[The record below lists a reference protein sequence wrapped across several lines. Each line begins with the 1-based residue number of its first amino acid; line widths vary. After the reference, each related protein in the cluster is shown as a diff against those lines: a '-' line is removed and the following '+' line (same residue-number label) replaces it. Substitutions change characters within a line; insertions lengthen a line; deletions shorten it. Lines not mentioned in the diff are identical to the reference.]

1 MLNVIP
7 ILATKKI
14 ATKYIYKIKLR
25 RNLNISSQKLTK
37 HKRREECK
45 KNEGQKKL
53 WSIWKTNSK
62 MTEVSPSLA
71 VITLNVTWLNSPN
84 KRQRPAEWT
93 KTHDPTIHCLQET
106 HLRFKDKNRFKVK
119 RWKKYSMKIVN
130 QRRTGVVMLM

>member
-1 MLNVIP
+1 MEKQNNKE
-7 ILATKKI
+7 TKDKMS
-14 ATKYIYKIKLR
+14 IK
-25 RNLNISSQKLTK
+25 NLCIS
-37 HKRREECK
+37 
-45 KNEGQKKL
+45 
-53 WSIWKTNSK
+53 I
-62 MTEVSPSLA
+62 
-71 VITLNVTWLNSPN
+71 ITLNVTGLNSPN